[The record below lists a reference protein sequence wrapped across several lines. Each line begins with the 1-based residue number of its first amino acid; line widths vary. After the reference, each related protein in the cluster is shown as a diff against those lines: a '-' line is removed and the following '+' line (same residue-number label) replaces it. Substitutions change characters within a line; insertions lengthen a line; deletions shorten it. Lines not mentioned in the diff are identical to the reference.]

1 MNNTP
6 FTIAQMR
13 PIRDGMTVSRPAH
26 LGAVPVTWFSLGA
39 GTTITPES
47 YDCTTLYIAAEGAG
61 CFVLGDDA
69 RPTPICPG
77 ELLVLPPKTLCGA
90 AADTVMIY
98 TEIIL
103 KKENFTMNSL
113 IKAGHPTALKDLI
126 SYEEGSIA
134 NLDVVHA
141 DNMKFVLMAFDE
153 GTGRMS
159 RLLAS
164 LMFNKIDFTVGRY
177 VSIDSEL
184 EATQDDYFGTM
195 KESAQGWETGE
206 NDYTPFV
213 EYMLDVILKCYEDL
227 TDRTSALSVRG
238 SNEKTI
244 RQYFQSIDEPV
255 SKIEI
260 LESNPMMSQ
269 KTLERI
275 LQKMQK
281 EHSIEKVGAARATR
295 YQRVV
300 RQIPM

>member
-90 AADTVMIY
+90 AADTGMIY

-103 KKENFTMNSL
+103 KKENFTMNNI
-113 IKAGHPTALKDLI
+113 IKAGQPTELKELI

-134 NLDVVHA
+134 NLDIAH
-141 DNMKFVLMAFDE
+141 
-153 GTGRMS
+153 
-159 RLLAS
+159 
-164 LMFNKIDFTVGRY
+164 ID
-177 VSIDSEL
+177 L
-184 EATQDDYFGTM
+184 
-195 KESAQGWETGE
+195 
-206 NDYTPFV
+206 
-213 EYMLDVILKCYEDL
+213 LDVEICRQSHRRAVLQAVQERFNASDDTHIGKMLIHFDL
-227 TDRTSALSVRG
+227 QVGFIAHLL
-238 SNEKTI
+238 
-244 RQYFQSIDEPV
+244 
-255 SKIEI
+255 
-260 LESNPMMSQ
+260 LEQ
-269 KTLERI
+269 
-275 LQKMQK
+275 
-281 EHSIEKVGAARATR
+281 V
-295 YQRVV
+295 
-300 RQIPM
+300 

>member
-1 MNNTP
+1 
-6 FTIAQMR
+6 MR
-13 PIRDGMTVSRPAH
+13 EKTYSPLLASIIFLLD
-26 LGAVPVTWFSLGA
+26 
-39 GTTITPES
+39 
-47 YDCTTLYIAAEGAG
+47 
-61 CFVLGDDA
+61 FV
-69 RPTPICPG
+69 C
-77 ELLVLPPKTLCGA
+77 
-90 AADTVMIY
+90 IY
-98 TEIIL
+98 
-103 KKENFTMNSL
+103 
-113 IKAGHPTALKDLI
+113 P
-126 SYEEGSIA
+126 
-134 NLDVVHA
+134 
-141 DNMKFVLMAFDE
+141 FDE

-164 LMFNKIDFTVGRY
+164 LMFDKIDFTVGRY

-281 EHSIEKVGAARATR
+281 ELIHREGGCRSGATR

>member
-90 AADTVMIY
+90 AADTGMIY

-141 DNMKFVLMAFDE
+141 DNMYRPDPAPCPRQRYPDRA
-153 GTGRMS
+153 GRQGHH
-159 RLLAS
+159 RL
-164 LMFNKIDFTVGRY
+164 
-177 VSIDSEL
+177 
-184 EATQDDYFGTM
+184 
-195 KESAQGWETGE
+195 
-206 NDYTPFV
+206 
-213 EYMLDVILKCYEDL
+213 
-227 TDRTSALSVRG
+227 RG
-238 SNEKTI
+238 PGL
-244 RQYFQSIDEPV
+244 RA
-255 SKIEI
+255 
-260 LESNPMMSQ
+260 
-269 KTLERI
+269 ERRREFP
-275 LQKMQK
+275 L
-281 EHSIEKVGAARATR
+281 
-295 YQRVV
+295 
-300 RQIPM
+300 